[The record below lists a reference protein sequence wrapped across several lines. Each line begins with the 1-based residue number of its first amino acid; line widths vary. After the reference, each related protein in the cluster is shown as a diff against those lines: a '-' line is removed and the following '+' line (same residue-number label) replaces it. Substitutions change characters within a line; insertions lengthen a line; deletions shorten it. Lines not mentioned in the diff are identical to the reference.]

1 MAEVF
6 ILLGGNVGDKRKIFT
21 ETREMINDRIGKL
34 TKSSSIY
41 AREPWGFD
49 SDLFWNQALLVET
62 RLLPLE
68 ILDIA
73 LSIETAL
80 GRIKT
85 SKYYEP
91 RTMDIDL
98 LFYDDLLF
106 DTPRLTLPHP
116 KIEERRFVLVPLNEI
131 APERRHPVTGLTI
144 SELLISCNDL
154 LKVEKLP

>member
-6 ILLGGNVGDKRKIFT
+6 ILLGGNVGDKCKIFT
-21 ETREMINDRIGKL
+21 KTREMINDRIGNL

-41 AREPWGFD
+41 VTEPWGFD
-49 SDLFWNQALLVET
+49 SELFWNQSLVVET

-68 ILDIA
+68 ILDVA
-73 LSIETAL
+73 QSIEKAM

-106 DTPRLTLPHP
+106 DTPQLTLPHP
-116 KIEERRFVLVPLNEI
+116 KIAERRFVLVPLNEI
-131 APERRHPVTGLTI
+131 APYKRHPVTGLTI
-144 SELLISCNDL
+144 SELLISCTDL

>member
-41 AREPWGFD
+41 ATEPWGFD

-73 LSIETAL
+73 QSIETAM
-80 GRIKT
+80 GRVKT

-131 APERRHPVTGLTI
+131 EPDKRHPVTGLTI

>member
-21 ETREMINDRIGKL
+21 ETREMIDDRIGNL

-41 AREPWGFD
+41 VTEPWGFD
-49 SDLFWNQALLVET
+49 SELFWNQALVVET

-68 ILDIA
+68 ILEITQ
-73 LSIETAL
+73 SIEKAM
-80 GRIKT
+80 GRLKT
-85 SKYYEP
+85 SQYYET

-98 LFYDDLLF
+98 LFYDSLLL

-116 KIEERRFVLVPLNEI
+116 KIAERRFVLVPLNEI
-131 APERRHPVTGLTI
+131 EPDKRHPVTGLTI
-144 SELLISCNDL
+144 SELLISCTDL

>member
-6 ILLGGNVGDKRKIFT
+6 ILLGGNVGDKCKIFT
-21 ETREMINDRIGKL
+21 KTREMINDRIGNL

-41 AREPWGFD
+41 VTEPWGFD
-49 SDLFWNQALLVET
+49 SELFWNQALVVET

-68 ILDIA
+68 ILDVA
-73 LSIETAL
+73 QSIETTM

-98 LFYDDLLF
+98 LFYDDLLL

-116 KIEERRFVLVPLNEI
+116 KIAERRFVLVPLNEI
-131 APERRHPVTGLTI
+131 APDKHHAVTGLTI
-144 SELLISCNDL
+144 RELLFLCTDL
-154 LKVEKLP
+154 LNVEKLP

>member
-6 ILLGGNVGDKRKIFT
+6 ILLGGNVGDKCKIFT
-21 ETREMINDRIGKL
+21 KTREMINDRIGNL

-41 AREPWGFD
+41 VTEPWGFD
-49 SDLFWNQALLVET
+49 SELFWNQALVVET

-68 ILDIA
+68 ILDVA
-73 LSIETAL
+73 QSIETAM

-98 LFYDDLLF
+98 LFYDSLLL

-116 KIEERRFVLVPLNEI
+116 KIAERKFVLVPLNEI
-131 APERRHPVTGLTI
+131 TPERRHPVTGLTI
-144 SELLISCNDL
+144 SELLISCTDL